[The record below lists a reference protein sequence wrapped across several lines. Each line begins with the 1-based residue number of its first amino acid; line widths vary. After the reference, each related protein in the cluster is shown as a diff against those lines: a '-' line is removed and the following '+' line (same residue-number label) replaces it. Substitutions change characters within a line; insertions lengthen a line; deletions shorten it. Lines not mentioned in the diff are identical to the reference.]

1 MSRVKILEEN
11 EKSEIYT
18 KVVKIGNEA
27 RIGVKLDDDKMIDL
41 IFTKFTFH
49 KGIAISN
56 YSYFDDFLAN
66 NDRAI
71 DEIINSAIQRGI
83 MGIVTLTYTNL
94 KSVEK
99 LVENLNSIDLEVAV
113 YSMMIDEITE
123 KVFCLLK

>member
-94 KSVEK
+94 KSVEM

>member
-11 EKSEIYT
+11 EKSERYT
-18 KVVKIGNEA
+18 KVINLGNKA
-27 RIGVKLDDDKMIDL
+27 RMGVKLDDDKMIDL
-41 IFTKFTFH
+41 IFTKFAFH

-56 YSYFDDFLAN
+56 YSYFDDFLAK
-66 NDRAI
+66 NDKEI

-94 KSVEK
+94 KSVDK
-99 LVENLNSIDLEVAV
+99 LVENLNSMDLEVAV

-123 KVFCLLK
+123 RVFSLLK